1 MCVVLMVVDGRRYVA
16 LRRVF
21 SSPPESRFDQSDT
34 LGPEWY
40 GAQGS
45 SADRIHSIEA
55 AS

>member
-1 MCVVLMVVDGRRYVA
+1 MIVDGRRCVT

-34 LGPEWY
+34 LGPEWHD
-40 GAQGS
+40 AQGS

-55 AS
+55 VS